1 MQARRLAKRAGEAFE
16 AWQKYV
22 EKMPVLKQKGIQF
35 IFDEWGCRHRQVG
48 GINPGNTGETATGT
62 AGFGGTPLL
71 NMTVALK

>member
-1 MQARRLAKRAGEAFE
+1 
-16 AWQKYV
+16 
-22 EKMPVLKQKGIQF
+22 VLKQKGIQF